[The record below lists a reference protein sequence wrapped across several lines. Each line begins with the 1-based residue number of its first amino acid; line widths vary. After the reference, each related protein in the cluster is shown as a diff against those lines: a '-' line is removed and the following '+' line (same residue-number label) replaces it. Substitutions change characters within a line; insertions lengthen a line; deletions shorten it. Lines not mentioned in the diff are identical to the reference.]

1 MPIILLADD
10 EAPLRTLLS
19 RSLQRNGYEVYSA
32 PDGLQALRIG
42 LERIAT
48 LDLLVADICMPGLE
62 GTQLANRLR
71 EVRPNL
77 KVLFISGYSK
87 GQDLS
92 DPLLQK
98 PFDVATLLKKVKG
111 LIAAERKSQRCESQI
126 RGK

>member
-19 RSLQRNGYEVYSA
+19 RSLQRNGYEVYAAS
-32 PDGLQALRIG
+32 DGLQAFRMG

-62 GTQLANRLR
+62 GTELAKRLR

-77 KVLFISGYSK
+77 RVLFISGYSK
-87 GQDLS
+87 EQDLS

-98 PFDVATLLKKVKG
+98 PFEVATLLKKVKE
-111 LIAAERKSQRCESQI
+111 LITAERKSHKCESQTL
-126 RGK
+126 GK